1 MCCDTTASNTGRYNG
16 ACSILEQK
24 MERELLLF
32 ACRHHVY
39 ELVLKSIFEAK
50 IPQVTR
56 SPDIP
61 LFKKFKDNWKNVNPS
76 VFETCPDFVKKHV
89 NDAVRSELLGFYW
102 KELKKNTVRD
112 DYRELIELSV
122 IYLGGDSENKLKIK
136 PPGAMHQ
143 ARWMARAIYA
153 IKMFFLKDQIKISAK
168 DKRALQDVSL
178 FIATSYVKPWL
189 QCNMAVKAP
198 NQDLCFLKTL
208 KRYEA
213 IDKVISKAALDKF
226 CKHLWYLTDEVAI
239 LAIFDDELDDE
250 VKIRMISKLEYDNE
264 KPCHLEKRYVPSK
277 QEIAN
282 TLFTKCL
289 DDFVST
295 KSKHLFTRL
304 KIDTSFLSVPVL
316 MWSQND
322 AYLNA
327 KSKISTL
334 RAVNDTAERAVKLM
348 QDFHGLITADE
359 EQKQFLLRC
368 VQEHR
373 KLYPDCKKAT
383 LRKMYPK

>member
-1 MCCDTTASNTGRYNG
+1 
-16 ACSILEQK
+16 
-24 MERELLLF
+24 
-32 ACRHHVY
+32 
-39 ELVLKSIFEAK
+39 
-50 IPQVTR
+50 
-56 SPDIP
+56 
-61 LFKKFKDNWKNVNPS
+61 
-76 VFETCPDFVKKHV
+76 
-89 NDAVRSELLGFYW
+89 
-102 KELKKNTVRD
+102 
-112 DYRELIELSV
+112 
-122 IYLGGDSENKLKIK
+122 
-136 PPGAMHQ
+136 MHQ

-153 IKMFFLKDQIKISAK
+153 IKMLLLQDQLKISVK
-168 DKRALQDVSL
+168 VKRALQDVSL

-198 NQDLCFLKTL
+198 HQDLCFLKTL

-213 IDKVISKAALDKF
+213 IDKAISKAALDKF

-239 LAIFDDELDDE
+239 MAIFDEEVGVE
-250 VKIRMISKLEYDNE
+250 VKMRMVSKLECDNE
-264 KPCHLEKRYVPSK
+264 KPHQQEKRYIPSK
-277 QEIAN
+277 QEMAK
-282 TLFTKCL
+282 TLFSKSM

-295 KSKHLFTRL
+295 KSKDLFTRL
-304 KIDTSFLSVPVL
+304 KIDTSFLRVPVF
-316 MWSQND
+316 MWNQDD

-327 KSKISTL
+327 LSKISNL